1 MSGQNYVVN
10 YDINVLSADA
20 VSSINS
26 FVTATKKLTGAATN
40 FNKLNNQI
48 NNINNRFKALAGKAP
63 VIQIKTS
70 DAERKLDRL
79 IGKLNR
85 ISKMSKGLNIPIN
98 VNETQRV
105 SGGRSSNRRTTVVS
119 GRPKNMGSIRYN
131 ALGQTLIDTGGVG
144 AIDLLKGMGIA
155 YGISGIGSLMSDVVK
170 DSAEYDNL
178 IQTTRNI
185 LKTHDF
191 GADFAGRF
199 HEMERTIRNVGVET
213 KFTAPQVADASKFL
227 AMAGFD
233 IDAINK
239 SIRPISDIA
248 LVGDTDLGETADVVT
263 NIMTG
268 YGISPD
274 RIRQAADVMTMTFTK
289 SNTTLMELAEAYK
302 YSASLLSINGT
313 SFEEAT
319 AAIGILGDAGIKGSQ
334 AGTTMRTL
342 ALNIAKPT
350 KGQREMW
357 ESLGIDRFDKNGQ
370 LRPLVEIFQDLNEQN
385 LGLAQFGALFHKTAA
400 QGAASLA
407 ANVDKWNEIIK
418 LNFLSDGVVA
428 DLANAKKNTIQ
439 GLWAQVT
446 SAFTEAGMLA
456 FEEIEQPIKD
466 MMNTAVGWLTSDVGK
481 KTVRDFA
488 MDVWDIVKAIAD
500 LTKHLFK
507 LYQQFTPVITGWI
520 KLQAVLSISL
530 IPLRAINALKNYL
543 KYLGA
548 LIPVTSTLSKNMTIL
563 NGTGFGLGASG
574 SVGYLKGRGVD
585 PKTIARYNSIYGNKF
600 NPAGLLG
607 VGGAYLGGR
616 LTGGSVLGTLL
627 GAAAGSLLP
636 SGLGWINGKT
646 GLAASISRN
655 VVSPLVATLS
665 KIPIVAGSCVAAFAT
680 LAAAF
685 TVISIKA
692 SKAAESSVDF
702 LRSIQSVNGIDLS
715 EHASITDKYLSIVYN
730 KQLDVNSA
738 LSEYITLRKDEL
750 GLLSGNVDTNDKTP
764 FKDLDEYKSSFKN
777 FAYPF
782 KWYNLFGIGQNKL
795 LTNDGFKEDMHIA
808 SSKGFAF
815 TDTFNGITYDYNK
828 GGKENTRNALGA
840 ARYLYGLGQNLAAGT
855 DTQKKVELW
864 KQQFLQASTM
874 ADYQAVLS
882 NFENEMAALRSNII
896 PGSETWSFNDIG
908 NKPLSEVFK
917 GYHYVTAQIKTLQE
931 ALFTPGRQLDFWKQ
945 ILQTNDAG
953 KIPSSDL
960 LSNFLFHSGIIEFN
974 KEWFGN
980 PGSNEW
986 YNYLGWSNGQ
996 YNPISGLGVRLSPEE
1011 AQKYYAIKGI
1021 EYTPEEAL
1029 RQLRS
1034 EGLNLTAAQAQK
1046 NMGISLN
1053 QATDLVRHLAVP
1065 LQGLFSDYISD
1076 ALWKPDSI
1084 LGLEAGK
1091 SKKMLNGIEYT
1102 WDGKNWIP
1110 NKLATSQKPLTN
1122 AEMEAQLKGVPN
1134 LNTTSGDGSGTGGYS
1149 NHYKSTTAV
1158 PKQIIVKIENLMNV
1172 ESIDMTNP
1180 DNAAVVENLKD
1191 QMAQVLI
1198 DVVADF
1204 NANASNLT

>member
-155 YGISGIGSLMSDVVK
+155 YGISGIGSLMSGVVK
-170 DSAEYDNL
+170 DSAEYNNL

-481 KTVRDFA
+481 QTVRDFA
-488 MDVWDIVKAIAD
+488 MDVWDIVGAVAK
-500 LTKHLFK
+500 LTKQIYNLYEQFK
-507 LYQQFTPVITGWI
+507 PLVMFWLKWQL
-520 KLQAVLSISL
+520 KLSALV
-530 IPLRAINALKNYL
+530 IPLRAINAFKNL
-543 KYLGA
+543 FKYA
-548 LIPVTSTLSKNMTIL
+548 M
-563 NGTGFGLGASG
+563 ASAKAIG
-574 SVGYLKGRGVD
+574 SVGIALAKLPGHNRDVYARWWGMKKKNIGAALPAMGMGVASMGFGALGTWIGSKAD
-585 PKTIARYNSIYGNKF
+585 PDGMWGSILGGTLGMAMPQGISALIKNRAAISQWITGSWIGKL
-600 NPAGLLG
+600 AGLIGGKALLISAGAGTALG
-607 VGGAYLGGR
+607 VAIGVFAKY
-616 LTGGSVLGTLL
+616 VKMV
-627 GAAAGSLLP
+627 
-636 SGLGWINGKT
+636 NE
-646 GLAASISRN
+646 AAS
-655 VVSPLVATLS
+655 ATHNFMVTS
-665 KIPIVAGSCVAAFAT
+665 Q
-680 LAAAF
+680 
-685 TVISIKA
+685 SI
-692 SKAAESSVDF
+692 
-702 LRSIQSVNGIDLS
+702 NGIDYSSL
-715 EHASITDKYLSIVYN
+715 ASVTDKYLQIVYD
-730 KQLDVNSA
+730 KQLDVNGA
-738 LSEYITLRKDEL
+738 LSRYIELRKEEL
-750 GLLSGNVDTNDKTP
+750 GLLSGTSSVEDNTP
-764 FKDLDEYKSSFKN
+764 FKDLDE
-777 FAYPF
+777 
-782 KWYNLFGIGQNKL
+782 
-795 LTNDGFKEDMHIA
+795 FKEHFNYAKKPFEGISNFLGLGHRKILSNENLKNDMHITHN
-808 SSKGFAF
+808 AF
-815 TDTFNGITYDYNK
+815 SDYFNGIEFDYN
-828 GGKENTRNALGA
+828 GNTSLNGENNIAA
-840 ARYLYGLGQNLAAGT
+840 ARYLYTLGQNLAAGT

-953 KIPSSDL
+953 EIPSSDL